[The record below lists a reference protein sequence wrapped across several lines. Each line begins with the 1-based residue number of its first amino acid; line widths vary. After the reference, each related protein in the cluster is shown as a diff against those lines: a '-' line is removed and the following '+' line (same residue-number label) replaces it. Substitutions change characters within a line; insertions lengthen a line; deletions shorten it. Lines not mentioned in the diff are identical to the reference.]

1 MTIDSFASLVLEPR
15 LSVVGF
21 EPPEVVVGQLGAAAD
36 KQPVVVVVAHKLV
49 EQVALVVL
57 AVEPQQFVVAQL
69 VLSQLVLPQ
78 QVLSQRELVQSPGL
92 FLELP

>member
-1 MTIDSFASLVLEPR
+1 M
-15 LSVVGF
+15 VGF
-21 EPPEVVVGQLGAAAD
+21 EPPEVVVGPLGAAAD
-36 KQPVVVVVAHKLV
+36 KQPVVVVAHKLV

-69 VLSQLVLPQ
+69 VLRQLVLPQ
-78 QVLSQRELVQSPGL
+78 QVLSQRELVQPPGL

>member
-1 MTIDSFASLVLEPR
+1 MLEPQ

-21 EPPEVVVGQLGAAAD
+21 EPPEVVVGPLGAAAD
-36 KQPVVVVVAHKLV
+36 KQPVVVVAHKLV

-69 VLSQLVLPQ
+69 VLPQ
-78 QVLSQRELVQSPGL
+78 QVLSQRELVQPPGL

>member
-1 MTIDSFASLVLEPR
+1 MLEPQ

-21 EPPEVVVGQLGAAAD
+21 EPPEVVVGPLGAVAD

-57 AVEPQQFVVAQL
+57 AVEQQQFVVAQL
-69 VLSQLVLPQ
+69 VLP
-78 QVLSQRELVQSPGL
+78 
-92 FLELP
+92 

>member
-1 MTIDSFASLVLEPR
+1 MLEPR

-21 EPPEVVVGQLGAAAD
+21 EPPEVVVGPLGAAAD
-36 KQPVVVVVAHKLV
+36 KQPVVVVVVAHKLV

-69 VLSQLVLPQ
+69 VLPQLVLPQ
-78 QVLSQRELVQSPGL
+78 QVLSQRELLQPPGL
-92 FLELP
+92 FLELPLKKLTIT